1 MILFRILFGFILL
14 QIGVQSCTQKP
25 TDTSDAAGLFM
36 DKITSID
43 FLSKEHSFGIIKSDK
58 VVSHYFKFQN
68 TGKENLIILETKASC
83 NCTVPKVPD
92 YPVKPNKMDSILV
105 EFDPKGQKGVQYK
118 TIRIYTNT
126 IPVVNTLRFKA
137 EVI

>member
-1 MILFRILFGFILL
+1 MILFRIFISFILL
-14 QIGVQSCTQKP
+14 QVGVQSCTQKS
-25 TDTSDAAGLFM
+25 TDTSDAANLLM
-36 DKITSID
+36 DKTTSIE
-43 FLSKEHSFGIIKSDK
+43 FFKKEHSFGILKSNE
-58 VVSHYFKFQN
+58 VVKHYFKFQN

-105 EFDPKGQKGVQYK
+105 EFDPKGQKGIQFK
-118 TIRIYTNT
+118 TVRIYTNT
-126 IPVVNTLRFKA
+126 IPVVNILRFKA

>member
-1 MILFRILFGFILL
+1 MGLFRVLIGLILL
-14 QIGVQSCTQKP
+14 EVGVQSCTQKP
-25 TDTSDAAGLFM
+25 ADTSDAASLFM
-36 DKITSID
+36 EKTTSIE
-43 FLSKEHSFGIIKSDK
+43 FFQKEHSFGILKDNK
-58 VVSHYFKFQN
+58 VVRHYFKFQN

-105 EFDPKGQKGVQYK
+105 EFDPTGQKGIQYK
-118 TIRIYTNT
+118 TVRIYTNT
-126 IPVVNTLRFKA
+126 IPVVHTLRFKA